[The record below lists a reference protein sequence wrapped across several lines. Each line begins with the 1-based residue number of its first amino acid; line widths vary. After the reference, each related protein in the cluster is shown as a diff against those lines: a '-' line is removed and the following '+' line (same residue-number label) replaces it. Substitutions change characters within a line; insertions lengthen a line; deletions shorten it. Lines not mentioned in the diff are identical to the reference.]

1 MMKETRWTI
10 LSKAIKNN
18 ERSYRY
24 NGKVYYINN
33 VDRFLDKWSQLIVI
47 AVAMIGYYVVQNILK
62 LDTKVWYNNLILV
75 VIALAIAFGGVTIYL
90 FLYGLYID
98 LRHRN

>member
-33 VDRFLDKWSQLIVI
+33 VDRFWINGHS
-47 AVAMIGYYVVQNILK
+47 
-62 LDTKVWYNNLILV
+62 
-75 VIALAIAFGGVTIYL
+75 
-90 FLYGLYID
+90 
-98 LRHRN
+98 